1 MKFNKAKSKGLHL
14 PRDSPRHQH
23 GVGEELRAA
32 LQRTWGWRKSCTRA
46 NTEHWRHQTHPGLQQ
61 KRSGQGGVR
70 GWMLPLVS
78 EELERDHLLGLRP
91 TQTCQ

>member
-32 LQRTWGWRKSCTRA
+32 LQRTWGWRKSCTEL
-46 NTEHWRHQTHPGLQQ
+46 TPSTGGT
-61 KRSGQGGVR
+61 KRILGCSKRGVAR
-70 GWMLPLVS
+70 V
-78 EELERDHLLGLRP
+78 R
-91 TQTCQ
+91 